1 MNTDLRQNTINA
13 NILDL
18 DLFSKA
24 SARLTKDSESFKQEY
39 NQGKPYPHLVIDDL
53 FEPELLDRL
62 VAEFPNSQNRDWIT
76 WATTNELKST
86 SRGINGLSMFSQLMC
101 LWLSSSEF
109 IGAVQP
115 IVGMDNLVG
124 DPLFHGAGLHEM
136 FPDGWLGMH
145 ADYTRHFS
153 LPLMRRINL
162 LVYLN
167 RDWDSSWGGELAL
180 QDDKNSDAQ
189 VSYAP
194 YFNRT
199 VIFPTTAKTF
209 HGVPNRLSCPPGR
222 SRQLLS
228 VYYWT
233 PVPMP
238 LFARAGTPI
247 LWASEHWLRKKLK
260 KALSKS

>member
-1 MNTDLRQNTINA
+1 MNIDLQQRTTNT

-24 SARLTKDSESFKQEY
+24 SDRLRQDSELFKQQY

-53 FEPELLDRL
+53 FEPEILDRL
-62 VAEFPNSQNRDWIT
+62 VAEFPNSENRDWIT
-76 WATTNELKST
+76 WDTNNELKST

-109 IGAVQP
+109 INTIEP
-115 IVGMDNLVG
+115 IVGINYLVG
-124 DPLFHGAGLHEM
+124 DPVFHGAGFHEM
-136 FPDGWLGMH
+136 FPGNWLDMH

-167 RDWDSSWGGELAL
+167 RDWDASWGGELIL
-180 QDDKNSDAQ
+180 QDDKNSDIQ
-189 VSYAP
+189 VSYPP

-199 VIFPTTAKTF
+199 VIFPTTSKTF
-209 HGVPNRLSCPPGR
+209 HGVPNRLSCPPDR
-222 SRQLLS
+222 SRKLLS
-228 VYYWT
+228 IYYWT
-233 PVPMP
+233 AVPMP
-238 LFARAGTPI
+238 LFAKAGTPL
-247 LWASEHWLRKKLK
+247 LWASEQKKKLK